1 MKQHI
6 IYECETCGKQSKDRE
21 EIMKCEASHL
31 GLTIA
36 EMQEWK
42 RLKED
47 ARHAGAVVS
56 RTKNNETD
64 KVFNEAIETLLAF
77 EKEHRIKE
85 R

>member
-47 ARHAGAVVS
+47 ARHAGIVVGT
-56 RTKNNETD
+56 TKNEQTD
-64 KVFNEAIETLLAF
+64 KTFDDAIEKLLTF
-77 EKEHRIKE
+77 EKEHGI
-85 R
+85 

>member
-47 ARHAGAVVS
+47 ARHTGAVVGT
-56 RTKNNETD
+56 TKNEQTD
-64 KVFNEAIETLLAF
+64 KAFDDAIEKLLAF
-77 EKEHRIKE
+77 EKEHGICS
-85 R
+85 

>member
-6 IYECETCGKQSKDRE
+6 IYECETCGNQSKDRE

-47 ARHAGAVVS
+47 ARQAGAIVGT
-56 RTKNNETD
+56 TKNEQTD
-64 KVFNEAIETLLAF
+64 KAFDDAIEKLLAF
-77 EKEHRIKE
+77 EKEHGICS
-85 R
+85 

>member
-47 ARHAGAVVS
+47 ARHAGVVVGT
-56 RTKNNETD
+56 TKNEQTD
-64 KVFNEAIETLLAF
+64 KAFDNAIKKLLAF
-77 EKEHRIKE
+77 EKEHGIYS
-85 R
+85 